1 MLIQSSRAQNEGKYF
16 KIYILLLLKTSQ
28 ALLLGWENRD
38 GSGRK
43 ITVSSEKGIM

>member
-1 MLIQSSRAQNEGKYF
+1 MLTQSSRAQNEGKYF

-28 ALLLGWENRD
+28 ALLLDWERS

-43 ITVSSEKGIM
+43 ITVSFEKEIM